1 MNNLNIFFFKITK
14 RVFLKFIYLISFEHD
29 TKYFGTPYGGWDFV
43 DSESLYESE
52 VISAGIGEDVSFDIL
67 LIDRHKTRTIF
78 IDPTPRAIVHMEDI
92 HSLLGNKNKVD
103 FDMST
108 GKQNPKAYDL
118 RNVKMKNIRMIEKAL
133 SDKTDEKV
141 QFYLPKNPEHVS
153 HSISNY
159 QNNFI
164 KDENYIEVVTTSIP
178 TIVEQFKIK
187 DIELIKLDIEGAEIE
202 VLKDM
207 LNSKIF
213 PNQILVE
220 FDELTVNFI
229 KPYFKA
235 SHVILK
241 LLFNGYVLISTDN
254 FPNFLFVKK
263 DFIKSRAE

>member
-1 MNNLNIFFFKITK
+1 
-14 RVFLKFIYLISFEHD
+14 
-29 TKYFGTPYGGWDFV
+29 
-43 DSESLYESE
+43 
-52 VISAGIGEDVSFDIL
+52 
-67 LIDRHKTRTIF
+67 
-78 IDPTPRAIVHMEDI
+78 
-92 HSLLGNKNKVD
+92 
-103 FDMST
+103 
-108 GKQNPKAYDL
+108 
-118 RNVKMKNIRMIEKAL
+118 
-133 SDKTDEKV
+133 
-141 QFYLPKNPEHVS
+141 
-153 HSISNY
+153 
-159 QNNFI
+159 
-164 KDENYIEVVTTSIP
+164 VTTSIP

-254 FPNFLFVKK
+254 FPNFLFAKK